1 MDAIEPHWI
10 SLLWFAVLATVCT
23 VAFLVVAGM
32 FPNDDDGSFVKA
44 GYPAAVVNIGR
55 LRFSGYPAWL
65 LWCFIHILW
74 LIGFRNRFLVMIEW
88 AWAYLRFERS
98 ARLITGRRDA

>member
-1 MDAIEPHWI
+1 M
-10 SLLWFAVLATVCT
+10 ATIGQERRRWWT
-23 VAFLVVAGM
+23 W
-32 FPNDDDGSFVKA
+32 
-44 GYPAAVVNIGR
+44 GR

-65 LWCFIHILW
+65 VWCFIHILW

-98 ARLITGRRDA
+98 ARLITGAGRELP

>member
-1 MDAIEPHWI
+1 M
-10 SLLWFAVLATVCT
+10 ATI
-23 VAFLVVAGM
+23 GR
-32 FPNDDDGSFVKA
+32 N
-44 GYPAAVVNIGR
+44 AAVVDLGR

-65 LWCFIHILW
+65 VWCFIHILW

-98 ARLITGRRDA
+98 ARLITGAVREAAGTPG